1 MKEFRINMY
10 KNSDKKLENAKM
22 LIKDCCKILSL
33 LHGSHLY
40 QLHLHSQSQ

>member
-22 LIKDCCKILSL
+22 LIKDRCKILIKNVIF
-33 LHGSHLY
+33 HTF
-40 QLHLHSQSQ
+40 